1 MGEERGRGE
10 AKEGVDPVK
19 EDNRDER
26 ERGKDEGQEI
36 RRVDKLRNCRERKK

>member
-10 AKEGVDPVK
+10 AKEGVVPVK

-26 ERGKDEGQEI
+26 KEERM
-36 RRVDKLRNCRERKK
+36 RAKK